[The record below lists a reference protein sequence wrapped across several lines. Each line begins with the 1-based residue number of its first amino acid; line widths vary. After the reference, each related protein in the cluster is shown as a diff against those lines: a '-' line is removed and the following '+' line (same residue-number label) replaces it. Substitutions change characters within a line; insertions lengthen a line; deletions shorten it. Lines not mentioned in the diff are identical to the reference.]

1 MIDRSFVAVGD
12 VMLDVSAAGKGHA
25 ASIEVKAG
33 GSAVNAAVWAAAS
46 GAAATVVGHI
56 GDDLAGRAVR
66 VELEERNV
74 HAELSTDPE
83 APTGTFL
90 VVDGEI
96 RADRG
101 ANARFEPVHLPA
113 ELHADVVLLSGYV
126 PSETVAAAADRT
138 VATWVALAPGF
149 LDPSPDGVDAVLVNE
164 MEARRLTGREPE
176 AAARVLGASFRL
188 ACVTRGA
195 AGAVAVLDGRLETR
209 AAEPVDTARPVGAGD
224 AFAACLLVALARGD
238 DLGDALESAC
248 RTGATVAAGVAP

>member
-1 MIDRSFVAVGD
+1 VTDRSFVAVGD
-12 VMLDVSAAGKGHA
+12 VMLDVSVAGKGHD
-25 ASIEVKAG
+25 ASIDVTAG

-46 GAAATVVGHI
+46 GAEATVVGRV

-66 VELEERNV
+66 AELEERSV
-74 HAELSTDPE
+74 RAELSADPE

-101 ANARFEPVHLPA
+101 ANARFEPAHLPA
-113 ELHADVVLLSGYV
+113 ELRANVVLLSGYV
-126 PSETVAAAADRT
+126 PSETVAAAADRA
-138 VATWVALAPGF
+138 VATWIALAPGF
-149 LDPSPDGVDAVLVNE
+149 LDSSPDGVDAVLVNE

-176 AAARVLGASFRL
+176 AAARVLGTSFRL

-209 AAEPVDTARPVGAGD
+209 AAEPVDAARPVGAGD

-238 DLGDALESAC
+238 DLGGALASAC
-248 RTGATVAAGVAP
+248 RVGATAAAGVAP

>member
-1 MIDRSFVAVGD
+1 VTDRSFVAVGD
-12 VMLDVSAAGKGHA
+12 VMLDVSAAGKGHH
-25 ASIEVKAG
+25 ASIDVAAG
-33 GSAVNAAVWAAAS
+33 GSAVNAAIWAAAS
-46 GAAATVVGHI
+46 GADATVVGRV

-66 VELEERNV
+66 VELEDRNV
-74 HAELSTDPE
+74 HAQLSADPE

-101 ANARFEPVHLPA
+101 ANARFEPAHLPA
-113 ELHADVVLLSGYV
+113 ELRADIVLLSGYV

-149 LDPSPDGVDAVLVNE
+149 LDLSPDGVDAVLVNE

-195 AGAVAVLDGRLETR
+195 AGAVAVLDGRFETR
-209 AAEPVDTARPVGAGD
+209 SAEPVDPARPVGAGD
-224 AFAACLLVALARGD
+224 AFAASLLVALAGGD
-238 DLGDALESAC
+238 DLGDALAAAC
-248 RTGATVAAGVAP
+248 RVGATAATGLAP

>member
-1 MIDRSFVAVGD
+1 VTDRSFVAVGD
-12 VMLDVSAAGKGHA
+12 VMLDVSAAGKGHH
-25 ASIEVKAG
+25 ASIDVAAG
-33 GSAVNAAVWAAAS
+33 GSAVNAAIWAAAS
-46 GAAATVVGHI
+46 GADATVVGRV
-56 GDDLAGRAVR
+56 GDDLAGRAVH
-66 VELEERNV
+66 VELEDRNV
-74 HAELSTDPE
+74 HAELSADPE

-101 ANARFEPVHLPA
+101 ANARFEPAHLPA
-113 ELHADVVLLSGYV
+113 ELRADIVLLSGYV

-149 LDPSPDGVDAVLVNE
+149 LDLSPDGVDAVLVNE

-195 AGAVAVLDGRLETR
+195 AGAVAVLDGRFETR
-209 AAEPVDTARPVGAGD
+209 SAEPVDPARPVGAGD
-224 AFAACLLVALARGD
+224 AFAASLLVALAGGD
-238 DLGDALESAC
+238 DLGDALAAAC
-248 RTGATVAAGVAP
+248 RVGATAATGLAP